1 MGTRDLYRSCLDV
14 LDLLSHTRCV
24 EFAPPVRSQSKARGH
39 NVKEEEGDAQGRRH
53 CAVSVTQAA
62 LPGRPAGAMPITR
75 LATMSVLV
83 AFEAVVHA
91 VVYCELSAVLENNI
105 TTVFD

>member
-1 MGTRDLYRSCLDV
+1 
-14 LDLLSHTRCV
+14 
-24 EFAPPVRSQSKARGH
+24 
-39 NVKEEEGDAQGRRH
+39 
-53 CAVSVTQAA
+53 
-62 LPGRPAGAMPITR
+62 MPITR